1 MHPQIE
7 LGLAVGITNHQ
18 LLQCVQALQ
27 QSQVVVSQL
36 VLPSRVQHFIST
48 PSTREMRCGSR
59 DMEV

>member
-27 QSQVVVSQL
+27 QSQVVVSSVNATLQSPIL
-36 VLPSRVQHFIST
+36 HLHPL
-48 PSTREMRCGSR
+48 
-59 DMEV
+59 